1 MKAINKWKHWDS
13 LSDKNKKKNF
23 FILYT
28 IIFAITAFAVYSY
41 FLFNKKT
48 LIVSG
53 DGWKQH
59 FTAFVYFGQ
68 YVREIIRTLFI
79 EHSLVIPQW
88 NSNIGYGGDILT
100 TLHYYVIGD
109 PLDLLSVLCPKKY
122 SAFLFSFLSVF
133 RVYLA
138 GLAFSAFCFYKKKK
152 TSRIAVI
159 SGSLVYV
166 FFTYT
171 FLMAGRHPF
180 FANPMIYFPL
190 LILGVEKILNKEK
203 PYLFIVMVFISAISN
218 FYFFYMLV
226 ILTVIYVVFRLF
238 FIYDKSQIKDAA
250 ASVFKIGLLSFTGV
264 MMSAAIFLPVVMV
277 FLTDSRTSGDYSFKL
292 LYDFDYYK
300 TFFSGL
306 ISSDNNPG
314 YQTYMGFSSIAL
326 IAILL
331 LFMKRKQNKHLKTA
345 FISTTAMLLIPA
357 FGYLFNGFSYIANRW
372 IWAYSMLVAYI
383 LVTMWKDLI
392 NLSGKDIVKIL
403 CCLSV
408 YLLICVL
415 FKRDRLA
422 SVLAAILAAFI
433 FLCILSL
440 KPVIGKKVSIST
452 VVLVL
457 IIATISSNAYFFYSP
472 EKLNNVKNFVSAGA
486 VDKKLNNTAGRI
498 VKKTA
503 KDKAFYRYSSDN
515 LVYNTDLLDRTKS
528 TSFYWSTQNSS
539 IAHYIDEMKLSS
551 KYLYMYKN
559 LDERAALNA
568 LANVKYY
575 KCRDIKNIPYGFI
588 PLKNDIYI
596 NNNFLP
602 LGYTYSEY
610 ITREQYDKLSPIEKQ
625 EALLQS
631 VLLEEDNSDYN
642 KSNLS
647 FSDKQI
653 NYKTAF
659 DNNISKDG
667 DKLYVNRNKA
677 KMTIYFDGVEN
688 SETYLCLNIKDFDS
702 RSKRNKTPEFLKLEF
717 NSVTQDNSYQ
727 TKLFYNTKYSLRYQG
742 RTEFVVNTGYS
753 TLPKKSITVT
763 FPRKGIYTIDDLKV
777 ICQPMNNFSNQINAL
792 KEDVMDNVETAT
804 NELKGTIDLNKSK
817 ILCISIPYS
826 EGWKAYVDGSET
838 ELLKANTMFM
848 ALPLDAGHHDIRLV
862 YHTPYLKAG
871 LCISAAGFAVFAATV
886 LVLELKDKRKKKS

>member
-1 MKAINKWKHWDS
+1 MKAINRWKHWDS

-28 IIFAITAFAVYSY
+28 IVFAITAFAVYSY
-41 FLFNKKT
+41 FLFSKKT

-88 NSNIGYGGDILT
+88 NFNIGYGGDILT

-122 SAFLFSFLSVF
+122 SVFLFSFLSVF

-138 GLAFSAFCFYKKKK
+138 GLAFSAFCFYKKKE

-203 PYLFIVMVFISAISN
+203 PYLFVVMVFISAISN

-226 ILTVIYVVFRLF
+226 LLTVIYVLFRLF
-238 FIYDKSQIKDAA
+238 FIFDKTQIKEAI
-250 ASVFKIGLLSFTGV
+250 ASVFKIGLLSVTGV

-300 TFFSGL
+300 TFFSGI

-331 LFMKRKQNKHLKTA
+331 LFMKRKQNKQLKTA
-345 FISTTAMLLIPA
+345 FIITTAMLLIPA
-357 FGYLFNGFSYIANRW
+357 FGYIFNGFSYIANRW

-408 YLLICVL
+408 YLLICVI

-422 SVLAAILAAFI
+422 SVLAAMLTAFI

-440 KPVIGKKVSIST
+440 KPVISKKISISA

-486 VDKKLNNTAGRI
+486 VEKKLNNTAGRI
-498 VKKTA
+498 VKKTV
-503 KDKAFYRYSSDN
+503 KDKDFYRYSSDH

-528 TSFYWSTQNSS
+528 TSFYWSTQNSN

-559 LDERAALNA
+559 LDERASLNA

-575 KCRDIKNIPYGFI
+575 KCQDIKNIPYGFI
-588 PLKNDIYI
+588 PFKNDIYI
-596 NNNFLP
+596 NSNFLP

-631 VLLEEDNSDYN
+631 VLLEKDHSDYN

-647 FSDKQI
+647 FSRKQI
-653 NYKTAF
+653 NYKTIF
-659 DNNISKDG
+659 DKNIRKDG

-677 KMTIYFDGVEN
+677 KMTLYFDGIEK
-688 SETYLCLNIKDFDS
+688 SETYLYLNIKDFDS
-702 RSKRNKTPEFLKLEF
+702 RSKRNKTPEFLQLEF

-727 TKLFYNTKYSLRYQG
+727 TKLFYNTKYGLRYQG
-742 RTEFVVNTGYS
+742 RTEFIVNTGYS
-753 TLPKKSITVT
+753 MLPKKSITVT
-763 FPRKGIYTIDDLKV
+763 FPKKGIYTMDNLKV

-792 KEDVMDNVETAT
+792 KENVMDNVETNT

-817 ILCISIPYS
+817 FLCISIPYS

-848 ALPLDAGHHDIRLV
+848 ALPLNAGHHDIRLV

-871 LCISAAGFAVFAATV
+871 ICISAVGFAVFAATV
-886 LVLELKDKRKKKS
+886 LVLEHKDKRKKKS

>member
-1 MKAINKWKHWDS
+1 
-13 LSDKNKKKNF
+13 
-23 FILYT
+23 
-28 IIFAITAFAVYSY
+28 
-41 FLFNKKT
+41 
-48 LIVSG
+48 
-53 DGWKQH
+53 
-59 FTAFVYFGQ
+59 
-68 YVREIIRTLFI
+68 
-79 EHSLVIPQW
+79 
-88 NSNIGYGGDILT
+88 
-100 TLHYYVIGD
+100 
-109 PLDLLSVLCPKKY
+109 
-122 SAFLFSFLSVF
+122 
-133 RVYLA
+133 
-138 GLAFSAFCFYKKKK
+138 
-152 TSRIAVI
+152 
-159 SGSLVYV
+159 
-166 FFTYT
+166 
-171 FLMAGRHPF
+171 MAGRHPF

-226 ILTVIYVVFRLF
+226 LLTVIYVLF
-238 FIYDKSQIKDAA
+238 SCFSFINKSQIKDAV
-250 ASVFKIGLLSFTGV
+250 ASVFKIGIFSVTGV

-300 TFFSGL
+300 TFFSAI
-306 ISSDNNPG
+306 ISSDNNTG

-331 LFMKRKQNKHLKTA
+331 LFMKRKQNKQLKTA
-345 FISTTAMLLIPA
+345 FIITTAMLLIPA

-392 NLSGKDIVKIL
+392 NLSGKDTVKIL
-403 CCLSV
+403 CCLFV
-408 YLLICVL
+408 YLLLCVI

-422 SVLAAILAAFI
+422 SVLAAMLAAFI
-433 FLCILSL
+433 FLCISSL
-440 KPVIGKKVSIST
+440 KPVMNKKVSISAIA
-452 VVLVL
+452 LVL
-457 IIATISSNAYFFYSP
+457 IISTISSNAYFFYSP
-472 EKLNNVKNFVSAGA
+472 EKLNNVKNFVSAAA

-498 VKKTA
+498 VKKTV

-528 TSFYWSTQNSS
+528 TSFYWSTQNNN
-539 IAHYIDEMKLSS
+539 IANYIDEMKLSS

-559 LDERAALNA
+559 LDERASLNA
-568 LANVKYY
+568 LTNVKYY
-575 KCRDIKNIPYGFI
+575 KCQDIKNIPYGFI
-588 PLKNDIYI
+588 PFKNDIYI

-610 ITREQYDKLSPIEKQ
+610 ITREQYDKLSPINKQ

-642 KSNLS
+642 KTDLY
-647 FSDKQI
+647 FSGKQI
-653 NYKTAF
+653 NYKTVF
-659 DNNISKDG
+659 DNNIRKDG
-667 DKLYVNRNKA
+667 DKFYVNRHNA
-677 KMTIYFDGVEN
+677 KMTLYFDGIEN

-702 RSKRNKTPEFLKLEF
+702 HSRRNKTPEFLKLEF
-717 NSVTQDNSYQ
+717 NSVTQDNAYQ
-727 TKLFYNTKYSLRYQG
+727 TKLFYNTKYGLRYQG

-753 TLPKKSITVT
+753 LLPKKSITVT

-777 ICQPMNNFSNQINAL
+777 ICQPMDNFSNQINAL
-792 KEDVMDNVETAT
+792 KEDVMDNVETGT
-804 NELKGTIDLNKSK
+804 NELKGTIDLTKSK

-838 ELLKANTMFM
+838 ELKKANTMFM
-848 ALPLDAGHHDIRLV
+848 ALPLEAGHHDIRLV

-871 LCISAAGFAVFAATV
+871 ICISAAGFAVFAATV